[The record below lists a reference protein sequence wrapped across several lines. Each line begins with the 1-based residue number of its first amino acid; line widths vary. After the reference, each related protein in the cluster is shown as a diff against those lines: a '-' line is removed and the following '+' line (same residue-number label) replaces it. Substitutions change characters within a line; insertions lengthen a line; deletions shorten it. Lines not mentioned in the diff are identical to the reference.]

1 MIGELTVDSSIVITF
16 IKNNDVYKITY
27 KEDNKDKEI
36 RGFDLLNKYIRFIES
51 NDNIT
56 DTRIHIDVEDVRK
69 VYSII
74 WTILLCCKVSK
85 KTLVNEGCNGLRFI

>member
-1 MIGELTVDSSIVITF
+1 MISELTIDSSTVITF

-74 WTILLCCKVSK
+74 
-85 KTLVNEGCNGLRFI
+85 

>member
-1 MIGELTVDSSIVITF
+1 MIGELTVDSSTVITF

-36 RGFDLLNKYIRFIES
+36 RGFDLLNKYIRFVES

-74 WTILLCCKVSK
+74 
-85 KTLVNEGCNGLRFI
+85 

>member
-1 MIGELTVDSSIVITF
+1 MISELTIDSSTVITF

-27 KEDNKDKEI
+27 REDNKDKEI
-36 RGFDLLNKYIRFIES
+36 RGFDLLNKYIRFVES

-74 WTILLCCKVSK
+74 
-85 KTLVNEGCNGLRFI
+85 